1 MNNKLVGITA
11 KVTMNRTLYIEVPEN
26 TTEEEILKQAKKE
39 IILPNNTLSIANALL
54 NKAGIRYNGLD
65 LNDWEIEKSEF
76 KINE

>member
-26 TTEEEILKQAKKE
+26 TTEEEILKRAKKE
-39 IILPNNTLSIANALL
+39 IILPHNALILANTLL

-65 LNDWEIEKSEF
+65 LNDWEIEESNF
-76 KINE
+76 KIC